1 MAMTLD
7 ELRRLDP
14 KDIANWPGP
23 AQLIFL
29 SILIVAIV
37 VLGYFGVLAGQSEVL
52 DQGRAREEELKQ
64 AFLDKKVKAV
74 NLDAYRQQLAEIQ
87 ESFGAL
93 LKQLPS
99 KAEMETL
106 ITEINQ
112 AGVGR
117 GLQFELFRPAPTEVK
132 TTEFAERPIDIKLTG
147 TYHDLAAFASDVAQL
162 SRIVTIDEIQ
172 LTAPA
177 PTQVKEAATGALT
190 LQAIA
195 KTYRALDA
203 EEAIAVRK
211 ADADAKKKK

>member
-29 SILIVAIV
+29 AILIVAIV

-117 GLQFELFRPAPTEVK
+117 GLQFELFRPTPTEVR

-147 TYHDLAAFASDVAQL
+147 SYHDLAAFASDVAQL

-177 PTQVKEAATGALT
+177 PTQVKEAAAGALT
-190 LQAIA
+190 LQAVA

-211 ADADAKKKK
+211 AEADAKKKK

>member
-1 MAMTLD
+1 MTLD

-29 SILIVAIV
+29 AILIVAIV

-117 GLQFELFRPAPTEVK
+117 GLQFELFRPTPTEVR

-147 TYHDLAAFASDVAQL
+147 SYHDLAAFASDVAQL

-177 PTQVKEAATGALT
+177 PTQVKEAAAGALT
-190 LQAIA
+190 LQAVA

-211 ADADAKKKK
+211 AEADAKKKK